1 MTRLVLSLA
10 LVLPLFAADPRPLF
24 NGKDLSGWVRIPRHE
39 NPSPGDKP
47 GFVFRDD
54 LLISIPDAPEDDLW

>member
-1 MTRLVLSLA
+1 
-10 LVLPLFAADPRPLF
+10 VLPLFAADPRPLF